1 MALKITDD
9 CTSCDACVSVCPN
22 TAISAGDV
30 IYVID
35 AARCTECV
43 GAEDTPQ
50 CQTVCPADCIIPDP
64 AHVESQDQLM
74 AKYRALHA

>member
-1 MALKITDD
+1 MSLKINDD

-22 TAISAGDV
+22 TAITAGDV

-35 AARCTECV
+35 ADRCTECV

-50 CQTVCPADCIIPDP
+50 CQMVCPADCI
-64 AHVESQDQLM
+64 VEGVKESQDQLM
-74 AKYRALHA
+74 AKFKALH